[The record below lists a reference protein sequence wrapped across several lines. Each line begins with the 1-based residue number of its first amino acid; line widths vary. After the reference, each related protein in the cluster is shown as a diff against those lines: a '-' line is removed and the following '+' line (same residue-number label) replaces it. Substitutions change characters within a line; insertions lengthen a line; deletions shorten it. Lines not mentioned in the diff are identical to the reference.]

1 MLSSEVLYS
10 LLANWDL
17 EPVISIEV
25 FDTADYRC
33 SDNIVFIKTLSEKY
47 VLKRR
52 TAQSVRNSEY
62 ALLAALRTH
71 GVPVAVP
78 RLTRNGDDYA
88 REGEEYFCL
97 SPYLAGVVISDH
109 FETEA
114 EERARR
120 FGIALAQLHIGLKQC
135 EHLVMASEMDLVCDV
150 AAASQ
155 VLCSQGT
162 QNDKDSIQMVLA
174 QLKAGL
180 TTVNQGLPIQLIH
193 RDAHAANLL
202 FLDGSVSGWL
212 DFELVV
218 RGPRVFDLGYCATSL
233 LMNGIDDCAKR
244 LRWPDLLA
252 ALINGYTSLNPL
264 TAVERSALWYILL
277 SIEVIFAA
285 YFVHTKDEQGI
296 KQNLDALLWI
306 YENRKRIQALSRPA
320 HQSSS
325 EC

>member
-1 MLSSEVLYS
+1 MLSSEILYS

-33 SDNIVFIKTLSEKY
+33 SGNVVLIKTLSEKY

-62 ALLAALRTH
+62 ALLAALSAQ

-78 RLTRNGDDYA
+78 RLTRKGDYYA
-88 REGEEYFCL
+88 REGDAYFCL
-97 SPYLAGVVISDH
+97 SPYLAGMVISNH

-135 EHLVMASEMDLVCDV
+135 EHLVMASEMDLLCDV

-162 QNDKDSIQMVLA
+162 QNDKDLVQMALA
-174 QLKAGL
+174 QLKAGIA
-180 TTVNQGLPIQLIH
+180 TVN
-193 RDAHAANLL
+193 RDC
-202 FLDGSVSGWL
+202 
-212 DFELVV
+212 
-218 RGPRVFDLGYCATSL
+218 P
-233 LMNGIDDCAKR
+233 
-244 LRWPDLLA
+244 
-252 ALINGYTSLNPL
+252 
-264 TAVERSALWYILL
+264 
-277 SIEVIFAA
+277 
-285 YFVHTKDEQGI
+285 
-296 KQNLDALLWI
+296 
-306 YENRKRIQALSRPA
+306 
-320 HQSSS
+320 SS
-325 EC
+325 